1 MRRERGRYKSLEWL
15 MVPCASR
22 KAMRRTDSQK
32 GIEEILSSKLATI
45 LEEPDYEKF
54 GKGNNATSHRNIS
67 RKNNSSNNSNNSNN
81 RLLWLKGRKKE
92 KDLIRSKFKKSRAL
106 LVSHNLCIKGSY
118 VTFLA
123 GFVAT
128 GSLTRLPCCNS

>member
-1 MRRERGRYKSLEWL
+1 MRRERGRYKSLGWL
-15 MVPCASR
+15 IVPCASR

-45 LEEPDYEKF
+45 LEEPDYESF
-54 GKGNNATSHRNIS
+54 SSTSHQNIS
-67 RKNNSSNNSNNSNN
+67 RKNSNSNSNNSNDNSN
-81 RLLWLKGRKKE
+81 RSLWLKGRKKGR
-92 KDLIRSKFKKSRAL
+92 DLIRSRFKKNRAL
-106 LVSHNLCIKGSY
+106 IVSHNLCIKGSY

-128 GSLTRLPCCNS
+128 GRLTRLP